1 MSGGICPR
9 KAGRGAEGLALRRA
23 DAVGLS
29 AAYVSRAGS
38 CIWAGGKKKRENEEQ
53 MEELDCK

>member
-1 MSGGICPR
+1 M
-9 KAGRGAEGLALRRA
+9 RRA
-23 DAVGLS
+23 DAAGLS

-38 CIWAGGKKKRENEEQ
+38 CIWAGGKKKKRENEEQ

>member
-1 MSGGICPR
+1 M
-9 KAGRGAEGLALRRA
+9 RRA
-23 DAVGLS
+23 DAAGLS

-38 CIWAGGKKKRENEEQ
+38 CIWAGGKKRENEEQ